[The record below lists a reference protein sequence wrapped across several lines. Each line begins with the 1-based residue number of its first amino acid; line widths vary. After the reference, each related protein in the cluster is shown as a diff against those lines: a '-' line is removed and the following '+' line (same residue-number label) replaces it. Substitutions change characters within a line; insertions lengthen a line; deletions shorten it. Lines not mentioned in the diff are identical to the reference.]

1 MLASY
6 QLLSRFVD
14 LSGIAPEEIADKLTF
29 AGLEVEAVKPL
40 SGAKGLVIGKI
51 LKAEKHPDSDHLHVL
66 QVDEGEKYGV
76 CQIVCGAPNAR
87 ENLKVIV
94 ARPGAVLSETVKI
107 GKSKIRGVDS
117 EGMCCSLSELG
128 IDKLF
133 LSEKQISGI
142 EELDE
147 NAPVGEENV
156 LDYLGLNDTVFDINV
171 LANRSDVQAVYSLAK
186 ELSALFSRPLKIP
199 QPLRYQEKKTAFTCS
214 SATRACPQFSIKA
227 VRNVKTKA
235 SPVWLK
241 NALMAQGIRSINNIV
256 DIGNYVMVLTGQPL
270 HMYDSDKLRSTHFEV
285 RDDLS
290 EDVVC
295 LDGKTYTLLPG
306 DLVVT
311 NGGEPVCIAG
321 TMGLLSVAVDENT
334 KNIAVESANFKGSS
348 VRRTST
354 RIGLSSESS
363 AHFVKGINP
372 KQDEFVLNLTA
383 QLLVELADAEIV
395 EETSRYAAIEEK
407 PVRISC
413 SVTYINRRLGTDFD
427 YAFIASILE
436 KLQIRIEESDGDRFV
451 AVPPDHRIDLL
462 CDADL
467 SEEVIRF
474 AGFSRI
480 PSRLPSM
487 ETTRGGYTPVQ
498 EKRLKVRSLLID
510 AGIDEALTYTL
521 IAPKE
526 DEFVLLNQDRPYVV
540 FNPMS
545 VDHSVVRRGLVSS
558 LLNVIAYNLAHQQEN
573 LAFFEVSDIITTA
586 QNYQELCVVLNGK
599 KSVRGKWVEEPYD
612 YFDARGILDA
622 ILSALGIE
630 KNRYKEERLTD
641 SPYFHPGRSTKCAFG
656 KDVFAYVGQI
666 HPSYSKEIGET
677 YVLDVNLSALFDLK
691 VGALKARPIGRFPSV
706 RRDLAL
712 IVKKEVL
719 SSQIVQAA
727 KKAGKSR
734 VKSVDI
740 FDVYEGEHLQKGT
753 KSIAVSI
760 TFEDENKTLTEPE
773 IAAAMQGITEELS
786 RSVGA
791 ELRK

>member
-1 MLASY
+1 
-6 QLLSRFVD
+6 
-14 LSGIAPEEIADKLTF
+14 
-29 AGLEVEAVKPL
+29 
-40 SGAKGLVIGKI
+40 
-51 LKAEKHPDSDHLHVL
+51 
-66 QVDEGEKYGV
+66 
-76 CQIVCGAPNAR
+76 
-87 ENLKVIV
+87 
-94 ARPGAVLSETVKI
+94 
-107 GKSKIRGVDS
+107 
-117 EGMCCSLSELG
+117 
-128 IDKLF
+128 
-133 LSEKQISGI
+133 
-142 EELDE
+142 
-147 NAPVGEENV
+147 
-156 LDYLGLNDTVFDINV
+156 
-171 LANRSDVQAVYSLAK
+171 
-186 ELSALFSRPLKIP
+186 
-199 QPLRYQEKKTAFTCS
+199 
-214 SATRACPQFSIKA
+214 
-227 VRNVKTKA
+227 
-235 SPVWLK
+235 
-241 NALMAQGIRSINNIV
+241 
-256 DIGNYVMVLTGQPL
+256 
-270 HMYDSDKLRSTHFEV
+270 
-285 RDDLS
+285 
-290 EDVVC
+290 
-295 LDGKTYTLLPG
+295 
-306 DLVVT
+306 
-311 NGGEPVCIAG
+311 
-321 TMGLLSVAVDENT
+321 
-334 KNIAVESANFKGSS
+334 
-348 VRRTST
+348 
-354 RIGLSSESS
+354 
-363 AHFVKGINP
+363 
-372 KQDEFVLNLTA
+372 
-383 QLLVELADAEIV
+383 
-395 EETSRYAAIEEK
+395 
-407 PVRISC
+407 
-413 SVTYINRRLGTDFD
+413 
-427 YAFIASILE
+427 
-436 KLQIRIEESDGDRFV
+436 
-451 AVPPDHRIDLL
+451 
-462 CDADL
+462 
-467 SEEVIRF
+467 
-474 AGFSRI
+474 
-480 PSRLPSM
+480 M

-666 HPSYSKEIGET
+666 HPSYSKEIGES

-712 IVKKEVL
+712 IAKKEVL
-719 SSQIVQAA
+719 SSQIVLAA

-773 IAAAMQGITEELS
+773 IAAAMQEITEELS